1 MFVFFVFSIRIRH
14 TRCALVTG
22 VQTCALPI
30 FVVETTIDRID
41 KRGGGLHVHLSDG
54 TTLEADV
61 AMAAT
66 GRRPN
71 VENLGLEA
79 VGVAC
84 DRNGA
89 VRVDEYSRTS
99 VESIYAVGDVTDSIN
114 LTPVVSQE
122 ARTYVDTVLRG
133 TPHPRE
139 HPT

>member
-1 MFVFFVFSIRIRH
+1 MVKKGIKVI
-14 TRCALVTG
+14 
-22 VQTCALPI
+22 
-30 FVVETTIDRID
+30 VETTIDRID

-84 DRNGA
+84 DRHGA

-99 VESIYAVGDVTDSIN
+99 VVSLYAVETGRATWKISRV
-114 LTPVVSQE
+114 
-122 ARTYVDTVLRG
+122 RYG
-133 TPHPRE
+133 
-139 HPT
+139 